1 MQLQGKITDKQTGET
16 LPGAN
21 IYISDAN
28 GNVLNPPTG
37 AQSDA
42 NGMYAFFVP
51 NGSYVTASFVGMK
64 KQVVQPIAQ
73 QCIASPCNTI
83 QNFEL
88 ESGSPLEVVEIQAK
102 KPFPWL
108 IATAVLVTAL
118 GLGFF
123 IYDIAKNTKK

>member
-1 MQLQGKITDKQTGET
+1 MQLQGKITNKQTGET
-16 LPGAN
+16 IPGAN

-28 GNVLNPPTG
+28 GAVSYTPTG

-51 NGSYVTASFVGMK
+51 NGAYVTASYVGMK

-73 QCIASPCNTI
+73 QCVSSPCTTI

-108 IATAVLVTAL
+108 IAIATTVIII
-118 GLGFF
+118 GLGYF
-123 IYDIAKNTKK
+123 IYDISKKIKK